1 MSAEDHA
8 KQGYQQLQQENYQQ
22 ALEHFQRALAEEDT
36 HPESLYGAARASFK
50 LQRYEESIRTFDR
63 LINLLPNNAT
73 YLSERGVALHW
84 MGNNQL
90 ALEDFDR
97 AAELEPENP
106 YRYSSRAYIKDRL
119 RDYQGA
125 IDDYSRAIELDPE
138 DAIAYNNRG
147 LVEEKLGY
155 IEKAKKSYQ
164 QADRL
169 DQRSNG
175 KADVT
180 TERPTMEASENQKY
194 IKSLSDQASSDP
206 PEWRGYWSEIRAVFT
221 SREQFRDFMQFV
233 RNPFR
238 KIQ

>member
-1 MSAEDHA
+1 MSVEDYA

-22 ALEHFQRALAEEDT
+22 ALTHFQQALAEENT
-36 HPESLYGAARASFK
+36 HSESLYGAARANFK
-50 LQRYEESIRTFDR
+50 LTHYEESIRTFDR

-73 YLSERGVALHW
+73 YRSERGVALHW
-84 MGNNQL
+84 TGNNRL

-97 AAELEPENP
+97 AVELEPENP

-125 IDDYSRAIELDPE
+125 VDDYSKAIQLDPE

-155 IEKAKKSYQ
+155 MEKAKKSYNR
-164 QADRL
+164 ADQL
-169 DQRSNG
+169 DLHSNG
-175 KADVT
+175 SAKPTV
-180 TERPTMEASENQKY
+180 ERPENQTSDNQESA
-194 IKSLSDQASSDP
+194 KSLNGQSTSRS
-206 PEWRGYWSEIRAVFT
+206 RGWKDYWPEIRSVFT
-221 SREQFRDFMQFV
+221 SRGQFREFVQFV

-238 KIQ
+238 KTQ